1 MESSAKKSTGCI
13 IAAVVGG
20 FFVLAAILLVVLF
33 GYGIYRYK
41 GGPPAV
47 NNSPMSGSAPVT
59 STSGS
64 GSAAAAAGEIPSPTP
79 EQQAAVAGGTETSWE
94 GQGMSWTLPKGW
106 SKQNVTPELF
116 LYKSPGSFDAG
127 WINVSISLLPD
138 SFPADTSINAMHQA
152 ALDQQ
157 KLGKYTEV
165 RWLVLDGVR
174 GVQFREKS
182 PDDPSDVQRIQW
194 RAYRKFN
201 GQTQL
206 VNLMVH
212 SSGKGFPTHV
222 DALYGILYSTK
233 VMK

>member
-20 FFVLAAILLVVLF
+20 FFVVAAVLLVVLF
-33 GYGIYRYK
+33 GFGYYAYR

-47 NNSPMSGSAPVT
+47 NNTPMSGSAPT
-59 STSGS
+59 GGSSGS
-64 GSAAAAAGEIPSPTP
+64 SSAPSASGESPSPTP
-79 EQQAAVAGGTETSWE
+79 GQQAAIAGGTETSWE
-94 GQGMSWTLPKGW
+94 GQGITWTLPKGW
-106 SKQNVTPELF
+106 SKQSVSPEMF
-116 LYKSPGSFDAG
+116 SYKSPGTWDAG
-127 WINVSISLLPD
+127 WITVSISVVPD
-138 SFPADTSINAMHQA
+138 SIPTDVSLNAMHQA

-174 GVQFREKS
+174 GVQFLEKS
-182 PDDPSDVQRIQW
+182 PDDSSDVQRLQW
-194 RAYRKFN
+194 QAYRSYN
-201 GQTQL
+201 GQKQL
-206 VNLMVH
+206 INLMVH

-233 VMK
+233 LTK

>member
-20 FFVLAAILLVVLF
+20 FFVVAAVLLIVLF
-33 GYGIYRYK
+33 GFGYWAYR

-47 NNSPMSGSAPVT
+47 NNTPMSGSSPSTGSPSSSSAP
-59 STSGS
+59 
-64 GSAAAAAGEIPSPTP
+64 APAGETPSPTAA
-79 EQQAAVAGGTETSWE
+79 QQSAIAGGTETTWAD
-94 GQGMSWTLPKGW
+94 QGITWMIPKGW
-106 SKQNVTPELF
+106 NKVTSSQEL
-116 LYKSPGSFDAG
+116 YSTMSPGGSDAAFLTV
-127 WINVSISLLPD
+127 NVSVLPD
-138 SFPADTSINAMHQA
+138 SIPTDVSLNAMYQA
-152 ALDQQ
+152 AIDQQ

-182 PDDPSDVQRIQW
+182 PDDPTDVQRIQW
-194 RAYRKFN
+194 QAYRSYN
-201 GQTQL
+201 GQKQL
-206 VNLMVH
+206 INLMVH

-233 VMK
+233 LTK

>member
-1 MESSAKKSTGCI
+1 
-13 IAAVVGG
+13 
-20 FFVLAAILLVVLF
+20 
-33 GYGIYRYK
+33 
-41 GGPPAV
+41 
-47 NNSPMSGSAPVT
+47 
-59 STSGS
+59 
-64 GSAAAAAGEIPSPTP
+64 
-79 EQQAAVAGGTETSWE
+79 
-94 GQGMSWTLPKGW
+94 MSWTLPKGW
-106 SKQNVTPELF
+106 SKQNVAPEMF

-152 ALDQQ
+152 ALDKQ
-157 KLGKYTEV
+157 KLGEYTEV

-194 RAYRKFN
+194 QAYRKFN

>member
-20 FFVLAAILLVVLF
+20 FFVVAAVLLVVLF
-33 GYGIYRYK
+33 GFGYYAYR

-64 GSAAAAAGEIPSPTP
+64 GSAAAAAGETPSPTP
-79 EQQAAVAGGTETSWE
+79 EQQAAIAGGTETTWD

-106 SKQNVTPELF
+106 SKQSSTPEL
-116 LYKSPGSFDAG
+116 YSSKSPGTWDAG
-127 WINVSISLLPD
+127 WLTVSISTLPD

-182 PDDPSDVQRIQW
+182 PDDPTDVQRIQW
-194 RAYRKFN
+194 QAYRKFN

-206 VNLMVH
+206 INLMVH

-233 VMK
+233 LTK

>member
-20 FFVLAAILLVVLF
+20 FFVIAAVLLVVLF
-33 GYGIYRYK
+33 GFGYYAYR

-47 NNSPMSGSAPVT
+47 NNTPITGSGPSKDSPATSSAP
-59 STSGS
+59 
-64 GSAAAAAGEIPSPTP
+64 AAGEAPSPTP
-79 EQQAAVAGGTETSWE
+79 EQRAALEGGSAVSWD

-106 SKQNVTPELF
+106 SNQNSSAEL
-116 LYKSPGSFDAG
+116 YSSKSPGTWDAG
-127 WINVSISLLPD
+127 WLTVSISPLPD
-138 SFPADTSINAMHQA
+138 SIPTDVSLNAMHQV

-182 PDDPSDVQRIQW
+182 PEDPSDVQRIQW
-194 RAYRKFN
+194 QAYRNYN
-201 GQTQL
+201 GQKQL
-206 VNLMVH
+206 INLMVH

-233 VMK
+233 LTK